1 MAAVDSGG
9 QVGCFCFPHMDELS
23 HGRRNWCFVVNPL
36 TCHNTTNKPL
46 SSGEESFQVHRGAAS
61 KEVGEDGRAMPLG
74 SLSFCAG
81 CLCHPLPR

>member
-1 MAAVDSGG
+1 
-9 QVGCFCFPHMDELS
+9 MDLKLEVIVKRSFGLVPW
-23 HGRRNWCFVVNPL
+23 HTYWCFVVNPL